1 MNRGMLTRVA
11 VASAAL
17 VAGSIWLGIAT
28 ATALVF
34 MVVYALHVWRTA

>member
-1 MNRGMLTRVA
+1 MNRSMLTQVA
-11 VASAAL
+11 AASAAL
-17 VAGSIWLGIAT
+17 IAGSIWLGVAT